1 MAANRPLTVAHNL
14 RDDALR
20 DAIAAALDR
29 AGAAVHWRRAGVD
42 VAVQLRNDPP
52 DTLLLDVRG
61 AAVLERDLLRKIA
74 RAVDRTPVPAV
85 ALAAAAERHL
95 LPAFDVVPY
104 AGDDEGAAPPDLDRI
119 AQSLVAAG
127 RRAQGWRG
135 RGAPP
140 LGDRRLTELQQ
151 QRLADLV
158 SRRTGLVLE
167 HAKPAQVRSC
177 VVERMH
183 LGAFRDFDAYCG
195 WLGREAH
202 NRGELEKL
210 LPGLVVGET
219 SFFRTPAHF
228 EALRDVVVPDLV
240 RRHPH
245 GQLRAWS
252 AACSTGEEAWSLAI
266 TMREEV
272 ADASPERVSV
282 LATDIDHSALA
293 HARRG
298 IYRAKDVRKVP
309 DAMRETH
316 LLQVGEEYHIDQPV
330 RQLLR
335 FDWFNLNSDW
345 RAWSRRF
352 PDGLDLIFCEN
363 VIIYFRKDLIPPLLE
378 RFAAILRPGG
388 YLFLGYSE
396 TLYGVDH
403 PFEDVSYG
411 DTFFYRK
418 PDEVRRR
425 SSSERRRAASPPEP
439 ADAPVRRPTRIQRP
453 AELPPIPEPA
463 TPPVAAVP
471 AGNTALD
478 DAKTEARALLVAGE
492 YAAARTA
499 YAALL
504 ARDPE
509 SRGSRLALAFLA
521 LKAGAMDEA
530 EVLLSQVAAIDP
542 LDPELFYFQGLA
554 AQRRGERDAARGL
567 LERALFLDS
576 DFVPAHFQLGELAA
590 SDARTADAARH
601 FRNAADAARR
611 TPGGAVV
618 SLEGV
623 YEDDALTE
631 LCERNA
637 DALDDAAR
645 EDDA

>member
-20 DAIAAALDR
+20 EAIAAALDR
-29 AGAAVHWRRAGVD
+29 AGAAVQWRLAGVD
-42 VAVQLRNDPP
+42 AAVQWRTDPP
-52 DTLLLDVRG
+52 DAFLFDMRG
-61 AAVLERDLLRKIA
+61 AAVMERELLRKVA
-74 RAVDRTPVPAV
+74 RATDRPPVPAV
-85 ALAAAAERHL
+85 ALCTEAERFL
-95 LPAFDVVPY
+95 LPVYDAVPCG
-104 AGDDEGAAPPDLDRI
+104 ADAAPDCDRV
-119 AQSLVAAG
+119 AQSLTAAG

-135 RGAPP
+135 LGAPGI
-140 LGDRRLTELQQ
+140 GDRRLTDAQSA
-151 QRLADLV
+151 RLADLV
-158 SRRTGLVLE
+158 SRRCGLVLE
-167 HAKPAQVRSC
+167 HAKPAQVRTC
-177 VVERMH
+177 VLQRMH
-183 LGAFRDFDAYCG
+183 LGAFREFDAYCG

-228 EALRDVVVPDLV
+228 EALRNVVIPELV
-240 RRHPH
+240 RQHPH

-252 AACSTGEEAWSLAI
+252 AGCSTGEEAWSLAI
-266 TMREEV
+266 TLREEV
-272 ADASPERVSV
+272 ADASPERVAV
-282 LATDIDHSALA
+282 LATDIDHTALA

-298 IYRAKDVRKVP
+298 VYRAKDVRKVP
-309 DAMRETH
+309 EALRLHH
-316 LLQVGEEYHIDQPV
+316 LLKIGEEYHVDQPV
-330 RQLLR
+330 RQLMR

-352 PDGLDLIFCEN
+352 PDGVDLIFCEN

-378 RFAAILRPGG
+378 RFAAVLRPGG

-403 PFEDVSYG
+403 PFEDVTYG

-418 PDEVRRR
+418 PAGTALAAAPAAAPQ
-425 SSSERRRAASPPEP
+425 AASPP
-439 ADAPVRRPTRIQRP
+439 ARRRATRIQRRPSPLPLPAAPPAQAAAAP
-453 AELPPIPEPA
+453 AEPPAPS
-463 TPPVAAVP
+463 
-471 AGNTALD
+471 ALEQ
-478 DAKTEARALLVAGE
+478 AKLDARALLMAGE
-492 YAAARTA
+492 YDAARAA
-499 YAALL
+499 YAGVL
-504 ARDPE
+504 ARDPD
-509 SRGSRLALAFLA
+509 SRGARLALAFLA
-521 LKAGAMDEA
+521 LKAGDDAQADRLLG
-530 EVLLSQVAAIDP
+530 EVAQVHP

-554 AQRRGERDAARGL
+554 AERRGERDAARSL
-567 LERALFLDS
+567 LERALFLDA

-590 SDARTADAARH
+590 SDARAADAARH
-601 FRNAADAARR
+601 FRNAAEAARR

-623 YEDDALTE
+623 YDDDALTD

-645 EDDA
+645 EDHA